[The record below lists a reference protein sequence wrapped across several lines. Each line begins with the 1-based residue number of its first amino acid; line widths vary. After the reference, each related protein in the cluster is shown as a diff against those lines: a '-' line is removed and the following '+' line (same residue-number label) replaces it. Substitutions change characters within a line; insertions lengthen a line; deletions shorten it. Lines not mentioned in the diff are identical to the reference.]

1 MHKRFLL
8 GAVALSSGLL
18 ATASPALADSVDN
31 DGVNVANGNNVSLLP
46 IQLCGNDIAIV
57 GAVVEALSTTD
68 TKCVN
73 APIVDHPS
81 QETGDVN
88 VVVPPKPKPEHE
100 HHKPKPKPK
109 PEFPCAVKPPFL
121 PGQLPCAPAAPG
133 PAAPAPAPSAV
144 SPVSQAQPQVQAA
157 ALPTAP
163 APSAVLGHVAVTG

>member
-1 MHKRFLL
+1 MRKRFLL

-18 ATASPALADSVDN
+18 ASASPALADSADN
-31 DGVNVANGNNVSLLP
+31 DGVNVANDNNISVLP
-46 IQLCGNDIAIV
+46 IQLCGNDIAVV
-57 GAVVEALSTTD
+57 GAVVKALSVTNTQ
-68 TKCVN
+68 CVN

-88 VVVPPKPKPEHE
+88 VVVPHKPKPEHE
-100 HHKPKPKPK
+100 HHKPKPK

-121 PGQLPCAPAAPG
+121 PGQLPCAPVAPG
-133 PAAPAPAPSAV
+133 PAAPAAPGAV